1 MKETYHITRY
11 SIIRNNQVR
20 LNGELL
26 FESRERSTPG
36 MLTSV
41 YRHFDIPY
49 AKFFKMDN
57 LCKLGFL
64 ASEILLRG
72 WAPGQDYK
80 AGDIGI
86 VLSNASSSI
95 DADRSHQQSIANR
108 DLYFPSPSVFVYT
121 LANIVI
127 GEICIR
133 HKLQGEGMFFIE
145 EAFNPDILYN
155 SVQQVLDDGVARS
168 CITGWVEVN
177 GSKYEAVL
185 YFIEKQASHKS
196 GIAIFDA
203 ANLLNLYQQT
213 I

>member
-11 SIIRNNQVR
+11 CIIRNNQVQ

-26 FESRERSTPG
+26 FESREMSPSAL
-36 MLTSV
+36 LTSV

-64 ASEILLRG
+64 ACEILLRG
-72 WAPGQDYK
+72 RDLGQDYQ
-80 AGDIGI
+80 AGDVGI
-86 VLSNASSSI
+86 ILSNASSSI
-95 DADRSHQQSIANR
+95 DADRSHQQSIANQ
-108 DLYFPSPSVFVYT
+108 DSYFPSPSLFVYT

-145 EAFNPDILYN
+145 DAFNPDILYN
-155 SVQQVLDDGVARS
+155 SVKQVLDESVARS

-177 GSKYEAVL
+177 GSEYEAVL

-203 ANLLNLYQQT
+203 VNLLNLYQQT
-213 I
+213 E